1 MTQQF
6 YLHNNSNYRQKIY
19 SKKFYKFDWKNITQR
34 HSLKIK
40 KKKKKWLQ
48 NDSGSDYKRHNT
60 VEFFVMFEI
69 EVYNRKTSDK
79 AITFQW
85 FLDVLLR
92 SIVIYGRQGF
102 SLFCEVLPEAYI
114 SSLRRKKS
122 APTLPKWKVKLT
134 NLAA

>member
-6 YLHNNSNYRQKIY
+6 YLHNNSNYRQKRY
-19 SKKFYKFDWKNITQR
+19 SKKFYKFDWKKITQR
-34 HSLKIK
+34 HSLKI

-60 VEFFVMFEI
+60 VEFFVLFEI

-92 SIVIYGRQGF
+92 SIVMYGRQGF